1 MSVADALSQAQASNL
16 DLVEISPNAEPPVC
30 RIMDFG
36 RYLFDIKKRKNIA
49 KKKQHVTQ
57 LKEIKFR
64 ATTEEGD
71 YKIKLRKIQEFIGR
85 GDRVKISMRFRGREI
100 QFRDLGIKLFDR
112 LKQDVVSIAQVD
124 RDIEMEGRQFIMILA
139 PHKKS

>member
-1 MSVADALSQAQASNL
+1 MSAADALSQAQASNL

-71 YKIKLRKIQEFIGR
+71 YSIKLRKIQDFIAR

-100 QFRDLGIKLFDR
+100 QFRDLGVKLFDR

>member
-1 MSVADALSQAQASNL
+1 
-16 DLVEISPNAEPPVC
+16 
-30 RIMDFG
+30 MDFG

-71 YKIKLRKIQEFIGR
+71 YNIKLRKIQDFIAR
-85 GDRVKISMRFRGREI
+85 GDRVKISMRFRGSEI
-100 QFRDLGIKLFDR
+100 QFRDLGVKLFDR
-112 LKQDVVSIAQVD
+112 LKQ
-124 RDIEMEGRQFIMILA
+124 ML
-139 PHKKS
+139 

>member
-71 YKIKLRKIQEFIGR
+71 YKIKLRKIHEFIGR